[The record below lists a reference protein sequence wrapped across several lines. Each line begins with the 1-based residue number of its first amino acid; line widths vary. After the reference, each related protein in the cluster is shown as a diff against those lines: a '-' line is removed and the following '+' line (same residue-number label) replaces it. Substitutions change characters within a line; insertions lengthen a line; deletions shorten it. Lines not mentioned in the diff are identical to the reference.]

1 MLCRDHFHTGEW
13 VIKNNFR
20 TVWPARVPFYYG
32 WVILVFAAMAMVA
45 TLPGR
50 SIGIGLI
57 TEPLIADLGI
67 SRLDFADL
75 NLWATIAGALF
86 SAICGTAIDRF
97 GVRAVLTAVL
107 GALAAVVLQFSR
119 IASAGALLVFLV
131 LMRGIG
137 QSALSVVSL
146 TLVGKWFVRRLS
158 IAMGIFA
165 VLMSVGFAVAIVVAG
180 DVVLNSGWRVMW
192 SGMGWILMALAGLAA
207 LFVRRDP
214 ESLGLDTEGTAEDGP
229 MIGFTLCRALGTPC
243 FWVFAVGSA
252 LYNLIISGVMLL
264 NQSILGELGFDETVF
279 QYAMAAFMPTGLLG
293 NFLAGWAARRW
304 SLGRLMTV
312 AMLAVGVYLLAFP
325 HLVTTG
331 QALAHAA
338 LLGFSGG
345 VVSVIFFTAWADI
358 FGRLHLGKIQGV
370 AQVFAVLASAIG
382 PRFLESAFRS
392 AGTYAPAF
400 YALAPAVLLVAL
412 AAWFVN
418 IPKPEDAPAP
428 NNGKALDLN
437 GDMG

>member
-1 MLCRDHFHTGEW
+1 MF
-13 VIKNNFR
+13 KNIFGN
-20 TVWPARVPFYYG
+20 VWPARIPFYYG
-32 WVILVFAAMAMVA
+32 WVNLVFAAIAMVA

-50 SIGIGLI
+50 SVGIGLI
-57 TEPLIADLGI
+57 TEPLIADLGL
-67 SRLDFADL
+67 SRLVFAKM
-75 NLWATIAGALF
+75 NFWATIGGALF
-86 SAICGTAIDRF
+86 NVICGIAIDRF
-97 GVRAVLTAVL
+97 GVRSVVTAVL
-107 GALAAVVLQFSR
+107 FVLSALVLQFSHV
-119 IASAGALLVFLV
+119 ASFGILLFLLI

-146 TLVGKWFVRRLS
+146 TIVGKWFVRRLS

-180 DVVLNSGWRVMW
+180 DVVLNRGWRVMW
-192 SGMGWILMALAGLAA
+192 SGMGWILLVIAGLSA

-214 ESLGLDTEGTAEDGP
+214 ESVGLDTELVEDDKVP
-229 MIGFTLCRALGTPC
+229 DPVIGFTLVQALLTPA
-243 FWVFAVGSA
+243 FWVFAIGSA
-252 LYNLIISGVMLL
+252 LYNLIIAGVMLF
-264 NQSILGELGFDETVF
+264 NQSILGELGFDETAF
-279 QYAMAAFMPTGLLG
+279 QNAMAAFMATGLLG
-293 NFLAGWAARRW
+293 NFLAGWAARYW

-325 HLVTTG
+325 HLETAWQVLG
-331 QALAHAA
+331 HAG

-358 FGRLHLGKIQGV
+358 FGRLHLGKIQGA

-382 PRFLESAFRS
+382 PWFIADTFSS

-400 YALAPAVLLVAL
+400 YALAPPVLLIAL

-418 IPKPEDAPAP
+418 IPKPEDALAQSTANP
-428 NNGKALDLN
+428 LT
-437 GDMG
+437 

>member
-1 MLCRDHFHTGEW
+1 MF
-13 VIKNNFR
+13 KNIFGNS
-20 TVWPARVPFYYG
+20 WPACMPFYYG
-32 WVILVFAAMAMVA
+32 WVILVFAAIAMVA

-50 SIGIGLI
+50 TIGIGLI

-67 SRLDFADL
+67 SRLVFA
-75 NLWATIAGALF
+75 NMNFWATIIGALF
-86 SAICGTAIDRF
+86 SVICGTAIDRF
-97 GVRAVLTAVL
+97 GARAVLTVVL
-107 GALAAVVLQFSR
+107 GALSAVVLQFSQV
-119 IASAGALLVFLV
+119 ASAGVLLVLLI

-158 IAMGIFA
+158 IAMAIFA
-165 VLMSVGFAVAIVVAG
+165 VLISIIFSIAIVGAG
-180 DVVLNSGWRVMW
+180 AVVLNSGWRVMW
-192 SGMGWILMALAGLAA
+192 SGLGWILMIVASLSL

-214 ESLGLDTEGTAEDGP
+214 ESLGLTTEGAAEDVP
-229 MIGFTLCRALGTPC
+229 MIGFTLYRALRTPC
-243 FWVFAVGSA
+243 FWVFALGSA
-252 LYNLIISGVMLL
+252 LYNLIIAGVMLL

-279 QYAMAAFMPTGLLG
+279 QYAMAAFMATGLVG

-325 HLVTTG
+325 HLVTMG
-331 QALAHAA
+331 QALSHAA

-358 FGRLHLGKIQGV
+358 FGRRHLGKIQGT

-382 PRFLESAFRS
+382 PWFIESVFDS
-392 AGTYAPAF
+392 TGTYTPAF

-418 IPKPEDAPAP
+418 IPKPEDAPAEWQSP
-428 NNGKALDLN
+428 
-437 GDMG
+437 

>member
-1 MLCRDHFHTGEW
+1 MF
-13 VIKNNFR
+13 KNIFGNP
-20 TVWPARVPFYYG
+20 WPARMPFYYG
-32 WVILVFAAMAMVA
+32 WVILVFAAIAMVA

-50 SIGIGLI
+50 TVGIGLI

-67 SRLDFADL
+67 SRLHFAEM
-75 NLWATIAGALF
+75 NFWAPIIGALF
-86 SAICGTAIDRF
+86 SAICGIAIDRF

-107 GALAAVVLQFSR
+107 GALSAVVLQFSR
-119 IASAGALLVFLV
+119 VASAGMLLVLLI

-137 QSALSVVSL
+137 QSALSVASL

-165 VLMSVGFAVAIVVAG
+165 VLMSIGFSIAIVGAG

-192 SGMGWILMALAGLAA
+192 SGLGWILMVVAGLSL

-214 ESLGLDTEGTAEDGP
+214 ESLGLTTEGAAEDVP
-229 MIGFTLCRALGTPC
+229 MIGFTLCRALGTPA

-252 LYNLIISGVMLL
+252 LYNLIISGVLLL
-264 NQSILGELGFDETVF
+264 NQSILGELGFGETVF
-279 QYAMAAFMPTGLLG
+279 QYAMAAFMATGLLG
-293 NFLAGWAARRW
+293 NFLAGWAARHW
-304 SLGRLMTV
+304 SLGRLLTV
-312 AMLAVGVYLLAFP
+312 AMLVVGVYLLAFP
-325 HLVTTG
+325 HLLTTG
-331 QALAHAA
+331 QALGHAA

-382 PRFLESAFRS
+382 PWFFESVFRS

-418 IPKPEDAPAP
+418 IPKPEDAPAQS
-428 NNGKALDLN
+428 NGKALDLN
-437 GDMG
+437 GEMG

>member
-1 MLCRDHFHTGEW
+1 MF
-13 VIKNNFR
+13 KNIFGNP
-20 TVWPARVPFYYG
+20 WPARMPFYYG
-32 WVILVFAAMAMVA
+32 WVILVFAAIAMVA

-50 SIGIGLI
+50 TVGIGLI

-67 SRLDFADL
+67 SRLHFAEM
-75 NLWATIAGALF
+75 NFWAPIIGALF
-86 SAICGTAIDRF
+86 SAICGIAIDHF

-107 GALAAVVLQFSR
+107 GALSAVVLQFSR
-119 IASAGALLVFLV
+119 VASAGMLLVLLI

-137 QSALSVVSL
+137 QSALSVASL

-165 VLMSVGFAVAIVVAG
+165 VLMSIGFSIAIVGAG

-192 SGMGWILMALAGLAA
+192 SGLGWILMVVAGLS
-207 LFVRRDP
+207 LIFVRRDP
-214 ESLGLDTEGTAEDGP
+214 ESLGLTTEGAAEDVP
-229 MIGFTLCRALGTPC
+229 MIGFTLCRALGTPA

-252 LYNLIISGVMLL
+252 LYNLIIAGVLLL
-264 NQSILGELGFDETVF
+264 NQSILGELGFGETVF
-279 QYAMAAFMPTGLLG
+279 QYAMAAFMATGLLG
-293 NFLAGWAARRW
+293 NFLAGWAARHW

-325 HLVTTG
+325 HLLTTG
-331 QALAHAA
+331 QALGHAA

-382 PRFLESAFRS
+382 PWFLESVFRS

-418 IPKPEDAPAP
+418 IPKPEDAPAQS
-428 NNGKALDLN
+428 NGKALDLN
-437 GDMG
+437 GEMG